1 MESIVINGVD
11 PLHRIF
17 VGTQE
22 EKNVWVN
29 LIVPGGS
36 AYMRIS
42 PESAQQMI
50 EALQQAIEVAKNEA

>member
-1 MESIVINGVD
+1 MESIVIDGVD

-17 VGTQE
+17 VGTQVE
-22 EKNVWVN
+22 NVWVN

-50 EALQQAIEVAKNEA
+50 AALQQAIEVAKNEA

>member
-1 MESIVINGVD
+1 MESIVIDGVD

-17 VGTQE
+17 VGTQVE
-22 EKNVWVN
+22 NVWIN
-29 LIVPGGS
+29 LTVPGGN

-50 EALQQAIEVAKNEA
+50 EALQQAIEVAEHEA

>member
-1 MESIVINGVD
+1 MESIVIDGVD

-17 VGTQE
+17 VGTQLE
-22 EKNVWVN
+22 NVWVN

-42 PESAQQMI
+42 PEGAQQMI
-50 EALQQAIEVAKNEA
+50 AALQQVIEVLKNEG